1 MVLKLASGGAQSHMR
16 IALHMY
22 ISSRMR
28 KKMGKS
34 RMKHIVEY
42 QNIGRTNQTLEK
54 QLLPTRGRPLLKRLG
69 VGKYKVLFYI
79 FMNAIGIFFYSA
91 TTTSSTSET
100 CPAFS
105 KVSSSRDFLAQNFRL
120 VHTNRSIHENTK
132 EGLIFP
138 LLALACLAAASLKSG
153 PSPCSDIPQ

>member
-1 MVLKLASGGAQSHMR
+1 MNYSQACPKNCLCAFVLCFADLKQVFLMSTCVLLKVQILPGGENGFKASKWGCSISHAYSTTYVYKQSDE
-16 IALHMY
+16 
-22 ISSRMR
+22 

-79 FMNAIGIFFYSA
+79 FMNAIGIFFLLSHYYQLYQRNL
-91 TTTSSTSET
+91 
-100 CPAFS
+100 P
-105 KVSSSRDFLAQNFRL
+105 
-120 VHTNRSIHENTK
+120 
-132 EGLIFP
+132 GIF
-138 LLALACLAAASLKSG
+138 
-153 PSPCSDIPQ
+153 